1 MGGDNRHNKRLKIF
15 SRLLFVVYMLVT
27 LHILFMSELFGRY
40 SCGHFRYNLTP
51 FAEISRFYHLLGT
64 RYTLQAVMNLF
75 GNIVILIP
83 FGFYIAHFHRNY
95 RMIVFTTTVYTF
107 VFSLFVETIQLVTQT
122 GTFDVD
128 DLILN
133 TFGGFL
139 AAVMYKIYLI
149 TRGKKHHED

>member
-1 MGGDNRHNKRLKIF
+1 
-15 SRLLFVVYMLVT
+15 
-27 LHILFMSELFGRY
+27 
-40 SCGHFRYNLTP
+40 
-51 FAEISRFYHLLGT
+51 
-64 RYTLQAVMNLF
+64 
-75 GNIVILIP
+75 
-83 FGFYIAHFHRNY
+83 
-95 RMIVFTTTVYTF
+95 MIVFTTTVYTF